1 MGSALSWVYVN
12 GEIVPESEAR
22 VAASDGGLLFGRG
35 VFETF
40 RVIQGQP
47 IFRLDRHIARMQG
60 GADALGIAAPPT
72 LAWVQDC
79 VGALVD
85 HCQIDDARVR
95 VTLTAGTVDGSPS
108 ILIQARPATDYPDS
122 MYEAG
127 VPAVIARV
135 RRNETSPLSKVK
147 SLNCLDNILAR
158 EEARSAGAVE
168 ALLLNTRGVVAE
180 GSASNVFMVH
190 GGELRTTP
198 VDDGALPGITREAVL
213 EFASAVGVL
222 AIEGSVTRDSLVEA
236 DEMFVTNA
244 VAGVLPITNIDG
256 VAIAAGSPGDITR
269 RLGAELSRAMSQP
282 RSDSPGDCSPR
293 S

>member
-1 MGSALSWVYVN
+1 M
-12 GEIVPESEAR
+12 
-22 VAASDGGLLFGRG
+22 
-35 VFETF
+35 
-40 RVIQGQP
+40 
-47 IFRLDRHIARMQG
+47 
-60 GADALGIAAPPT
+60 
-72 LAWVQDC
+72 
-79 VGALVD
+79 
-85 HCQIDDARVR
+85 
-95 VTLTAGTVDGSPS
+95 TLTAGTVDGSPS

-135 RRNETSPLSKVK
+135 RRNETSPLSRVK

-222 AIEGSVTRDSLVEA
+222 AIEGSVTRPNSLVEA
-236 DEMFVTNA
+236 DEVFVTNA

-282 RSDSPGDCSPR
+282 RSDSAGRLQPSELTGAGAGAVCGAELLRAGAAECGRHAPAAR
-293 S
+293 